1 MPTCQFYSN
10 DKYRVELHL
19 PGIQYKCMVD
29 ILAMSMGAGQKKLLL
44 LAREDLT
51 NQVEGRALRNK
62 TIVVVCKFFL
72 EDVICQFGSVRKIV
86 VDKGELNADEARELF
101 DCLGV
106 KISFTTAYN
115 LEANGKIE

>member
-1 MPTCQFYSN
+1 MDSYADGSGLE
-10 DKYRVELHL
+10 KYLVLT
-19 PGIQYKCMVD
+19 
-29 ILAMSMGAGQKKLLL
+29 
-44 LAREDLT
+44 REDLT